1 MTHFWKDRSILK
13 LAHYVTESKTRVGM
27 VKELA
32 GASEEGTSTLIHSS
46 TSEVYGNTEVIPTP
60 ETYYGRTNPVGL
72 RSGYDEGK
80 RFAVALCMAYFRQHN
95 VNVKLPR
102 IFNSYGLRIRDDGLN
117 GRALPRFI
125 LQALCNEPL
134 TIYGDG
140 KQTRSFSYLS
150 DTIRG
155 ILKLTLSMSDSLVVN
170 IALSSYE
177 SLTNKPIWITE
188 TGMPSNNASTV
199 PSPGNTPEKQAV
211 YLDQMY
217 TFLMSKH
224 YVRAIMWFST
234 FGSSNPK
241 QYDFGLFNSTSL
253 APKPAMAH
261 LENFVRLENGTVS
274 STS

>member
-140 KQTRSFSYLS
+140 KQTRSFCYLS

-170 IALSSYE
+170 IGNPDEMTILDLAGKIIECTKSRSK
-177 SLTNKPIWITE
+177 LTFSAMMQDDPLRTCADI
-188 TGMPSNNASTV
+188 
-199 PSPGNTPEKQAV
+199 
-211 YLDQMY
+211 
-217 TFLMSKH
+217 SK
-224 YVRAIMWFST
+224 AKEIL
-234 FGSSNPK
+234 G
-241 QYDFGLFNSTSL
+241 
-253 APKPAMAH
+253 
-261 LENFVRLENGTVS
+261 
-274 STS
+274 